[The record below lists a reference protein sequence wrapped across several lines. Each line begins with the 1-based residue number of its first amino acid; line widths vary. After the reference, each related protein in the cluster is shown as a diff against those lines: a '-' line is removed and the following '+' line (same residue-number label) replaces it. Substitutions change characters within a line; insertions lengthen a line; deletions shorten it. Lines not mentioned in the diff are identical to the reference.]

1 MKTDSRQNN
10 DFKTGISNHEVF
22 LLIDKI
28 LSQSNVYRLGEK
40 IKQLIVNLDG
50 MDQII
55 ESDEKTHNE
64 EIQTIITQSK
74 LWPLTTR
81 PYWIKR
87 EISQLSIFFY
97 RTKNSVQQW
106 NPLMQPYL
114 EFIAQSDSIDTWI
127 DETPFPTPEDVSIWL
142 KS

>member
-1 MKTDSRQNN
+1 MKSDNQQRHC
-10 DFKTGISNHEVF
+10 FEAEISNHEIF

-40 IKQLIVNLDG
+40 IKQLIINLDG
-50 MDQII
+50 MEKII

-64 EIQTIITQSK
+64 DIKRIINDSK

-87 EISQLSIFFY
+87 EISQLSVFFY
-97 RTKNSVQQW
+97 RTKNDLHQW
-106 NPLMQPYL
+106 NPLLQPYL
-114 EFIAQSDSIDTWI
+114 EFVAQSESIDTWI
-127 DETPFPTPEDVSIWL
+127 DETAYPTPEDVSLWL